1 MFSLA
6 TLYMVSHCR
15 LISIKV
21 VVHCQYSSSLDWKLT
36 FLCELQF
43 WNFQKNYFSFTSFWG
58 CVEITKNDFWQ
69 NSIIY
74 LHRQINLKYLPAL
87 SLSLSLSLSL
97 WMTRIHSTYLLLTQ
111 TTPIQQDTY
120 ILLSETH
127 KVMGRLLVLCTLAL
141 FALVNVMTVVRRQF
155 CWSRLMSTCHVGE
168 LRLVVIHLED
178 KASRNHALCVSNIY
192 HLSLVTVTSTIILFH
207 PLYLPTY
214 LAVWPEWVKFCHF
227 GKISK
232 VGCFCEFI

>member
-43 WNFQKNYFSFTSFWG
+43 WNFQKIVFSFTSFWG

-69 NSIIY
+69 N
-74 LHRQINLKYLPAL
+74 
-87 SLSLSLSLSL
+87 SLSL

-155 CWSRLMSTCHVGE
+155 CWSRLMSTSHVGE

-232 VGCFCEFI
+232 VGSFCEFILGQISLL

>member
-1 MFSLA
+1 MRATILEFSENCFQFHIVLGLRWNHQKWFLA
-6 TLYMVSHCR
+6 KFNYLSPQTNQFE
-15 LISIKV
+15 IS
-21 VVHCQYSSSLDWKLT
+21 S
-36 FLCELQF
+36 
-43 WNFQKNYFSFTSFWG
+43 
-58 CVEITKNDFWQ
+58 
-69 NSIIY
+69 
-74 LHRQINLKYLPAL
+74 RP
-87 SLSLSLSLSL
+87 LSLSLSLSL

-155 CWSRLMSTCHVGE
+155 CWSRLMSTSHVGE

-214 LAVWPEWVKFCHF
+214 LAVWPNWVKFCHF